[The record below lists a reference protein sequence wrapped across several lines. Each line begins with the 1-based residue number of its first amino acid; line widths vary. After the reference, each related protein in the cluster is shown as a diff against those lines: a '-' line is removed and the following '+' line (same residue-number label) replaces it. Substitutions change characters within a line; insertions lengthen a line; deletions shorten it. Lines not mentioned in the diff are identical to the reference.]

1 MAKKLQVS
9 GNFLSEGFHLLGIAS
24 NLSDYRL
31 CHFINDR
38 WNVGLKKYGDF
49 AVEPVEEGFSW
60 YFYYDDNLK
69 VYYYLIANRNTTG
82 FLKKEWKQFD
92 YILII
97 KGGLASGLF
106 GERISQLRQIPQV
119 IGVFQQ
125 DLQKVKNMD
134 VFLEALEM
142 HELHEIIIPSKPQK
156 YPFKSSG

>member
-31 CHFINDR
+31 CHFINER
-38 WNVGLKKYGDF
+38 WSIGLKKYGDF

-60 YFYYDDNLK
+60 YFYYDDHWK
-69 VYYYLIANRNTTG
+69 TYYYLMANRNAGG

-92 YILII
+92 YLLIL
-97 KGGLASGLF
+97 KGSIDSDLF
-106 GERISQLRQIPQV
+106 GERIRQLRQIPQV

-125 DLQKVKNMD
+125 DLQKTKNMD

-156 YPFKSSG
+156 YPFKS

>member
-9 GNFLSEGFHLLGIAS
+9 GNILSEGFHLMGIAS

-38 WNVGLKKYGDF
+38 WNIGLKKYGDF
-49 AVEPVEEGFSW
+49 AVESAEEGFSW
-60 YFYYDDNLK
+60 YFYYDDNWQI
-69 VYYYLIANRNTTG
+69 YYYLIANRNENG

-92 YILII
+92 YLLLI
-97 KGGLASGLF
+97 KGSISSEFLN
-106 GERISQLRQIPQV
+106 EKISQLRRVPQV

-125 DLQKVKNMD
+125 ELQKVKNMD

-156 YPFKSSG
+156 YPFK